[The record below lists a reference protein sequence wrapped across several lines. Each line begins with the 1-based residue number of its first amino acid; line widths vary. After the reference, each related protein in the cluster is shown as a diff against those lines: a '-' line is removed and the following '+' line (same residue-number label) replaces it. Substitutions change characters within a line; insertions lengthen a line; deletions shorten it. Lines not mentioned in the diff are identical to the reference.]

1 MVNGSQN
8 PQLLL
13 NQMMT
18 NNPQMKQVM
27 DIIKQA
33 GGDPK
38 KAFYS
43 LAEQKG
49 VDPDEIINMLK

>member
-1 MVNGSQN
+1 
-8 PQLLL
+8 
-13 NQMMT
+13 
-18 NNPQMKQVM
+18 MKQVM

-38 KAFYS
+38 KAFYY